1 MGYTFVDLQEHEFR
15 KEGIKLAFAF
25 MEDLADF
32 AGVDYTRLERI
43 EIDGAKYQTLSLEDY
58 VKVYSR
64 CLTDSYR
71 KTKNNNKD
79 VTKIDVIKGLLQS
92 H

>member
-1 MGYTFVDLQEHEFR
+1 MDLQEHEFR